1 MSHIEFMKFYKNHF
15 KITGPYLAYPARE
28 RHIVLMSAAHVTLQM
43 IAGDEALRTEATP
56 VGLLA
61 SVRALVDVEMRGVG
75 EGLGTG
81 FAIKKHTRKKPTQK
95 NQKPT

>member
-1 MSHIEFMKFYKNHF
+1 MHHIAVQHQLAPLGK
-15 KITGPYLAYPARE
+15 GRLAYPARKG
-28 RHIVLMSAAHVTLQM
+28 HIVLMCAAHVTLQM

-61 SVRALVDVEMRGVG
+61 GVRALVDVEMRGVG

-81 FAIKKHTRKKPTQK
+81 LAIKNPPKKTQK
-95 NQKPT
+95 KNI